1 VIPYARQSLNY
12 RDIYAVAKS
21 LRNELLSTGPLVDK
35 FENDLS
41 VVVGTPTVVVSSGTA
56 ALHAAYSAIDLRP
69 GDEIITSPMT
79 FVATHATAALFGAK
93 IVFADVNRKTG
104 NIDPASAESLI
115 NHRTRAIVGIDY
127 AGQPIE
133 LDELKRI
140 TEKNKIYLVEDAAH
154 SLGSEYKQKKVGSI
168 ADITTFSFF
177 ATKNITSGEGGA
189 VSSNDP
195 KLLAKARSFSRQGVV
210 RNRSDFKVVDQ
221 GDWHQEVHEFGL
233 NYRLPDILCALGISQ
248 LRRLDQFKSKR
259 NKLRENYIH
268 ALSDIGGLE
277 FLEKDAKSDP
287 VWHLFPIF
295 VPKDA
300 RRKIFEDLKKSGI
313 KAQVNYIPTY
323 WHPVFQDL
331 GYRRGLCPNAEDF
344 YQREISLPFYVDL
357 TPRKQQRVIKA
368 IKSLA
373 LNL

>member
-1 VIPYARQSLNY
+1 MSY
-12 RDIYAVAKS
+12 RDIYAVLKS
-21 LRNELLSTGPLVDK
+21 LRRDLLTTGPLVEK
-35 FENDLS
+35 LENELS
-41 VVVGTPTVVVSSGTA
+41 STVCASTVVVSSGTA
-56 ALHAAYSAIDLRP
+56 ALHAAYFAIDLRP

-79 FVATHATAALFGAK
+79 FVATHATAALLGAK
-93 IVFADVNRKTG
+93 IVFADINKKTG

-115 NHRTRAIVGIDY
+115 NHRTKAIVGIDY

-133 LDELKRI
+133 LEELKRI
-140 TEKNKIYLVEDAAH
+140 TEKNSIYLVEDAAH

-189 VSSNDP
+189 IASNDSR
-195 KLLAKARSFSRQGVV
+195 LLSRARSFSRQGMI
-210 RNRSDFKVVDQ
+210 RNRSDFRITDQ
-221 GDWHQEVHEFGL
+221 GNWHQEVHEFGL

-248 LRRLDQFKSKR
+248 LRRLDEFKVKR
-259 NKLRENYIH
+259 NLLRDTYIQ
-268 ALSDIGGLE
+268 ALSNISGLE
-277 FLEKDAKSDP
+277 FLEKHSESDP

-300 RRKIFEDLKKSGI
+300 KSEIFDDLAKHGI
-313 KAQVNYIPTY
+313 RAQVNYMPTY

-331 GYRRGLCPNAEDF
+331 GYKRGLCPNAEDF
-344 YQREISLPFYVDL
+344 YQHELSLPFYVDL
-357 TPRKQQRVIKA
+357 TSRKQQKVIET

-373 LNL
+373 LIR

>member
-1 VIPYARQSLNY
+1 MSY
-12 RDIYAVAKS
+12 RDIYSVVRS
-21 LRNELLSTGPLVDK
+21 LRKNLLTTGPLVEK
-35 FENDLS
+35 FESELAS
-41 VVVGTPTVVVSSGTA
+41 VVGAPTVVVSSGTA

-79 FVATHATAALFGAK
+79 FVSTHATAALFGAK
-93 IVFADVNRKTG
+93 IVFADINRRTG
-104 NIDPASAESLI
+104 NIDPVSAESLI
-115 NHRTRAIVGIDY
+115 SHRTKAIVGIDY

-140 TEKNKIYLVEDAAH
+140 TEKNNIYLVEDAAH
-154 SLGSEYKQKKVGSI
+154 SLGSEYKQRKVGSV

-189 VSSNDP
+189 IASNDP
-195 KLLAKARSFSRQGVV
+195 KLLSRARSFSRQGMV
-210 RNRSDFKVVDQ
+210 RNRSDFKITDQ
-221 GDWHQEVHEFGL
+221 GNWHQEVHEFGL

-248 LRRLDQFKSKR
+248 LRRLGEFKSKR
-259 NKLRENYIH
+259 NLLRDTYIH
-268 ALSDIGGLE
+268 SLSDVSGVE
-277 FLEKDAKSDP
+277 FLEKEATSDP

-300 RRKIFEDLKKSGI
+300 RSQIFEDLAKSGI
-313 KAQVNYIPTY
+313 KAQVNYIPSY

-331 GYRRGLCPNAEDF
+331 GYKRGLCPNAEDF
-344 YQREISLPFYVDL
+344 YQCEISLPFYVDL
-357 TPRKQQRVIKA
+357 TPRKQQRVIKT

>member
-1 VIPYARQSLNY
+1 
-12 RDIYAVAKS
+12 
-21 LRNELLSTGPLVDK
+21 
-35 FENDLS
+35 
-41 VVVGTPTVVVSSGTA
+41 
-56 ALHAAYSAIDLRP
+56 
-69 GDEIITSPMT
+69 
-79 FVATHATAALFGAK
+79 LFGAK
-93 IVFADVNRKTG
+93 IVFADINRRTG

-115 NHRTRAIVGIDY
+115 SHRTKAIVGIDY

-140 TEKNKIYLVEDAAH
+140 TEKNSIYLVEDAAH

-189 VSSNDP
+189 IASNDSR
-195 KLLAKARSFSRQGVV
+195 LLSRARSFSRQGMI
-210 RNRSDFKVVDQ
+210 RNRSDFRITDQ
-221 GDWHQEVHEFGL
+221 GNWHQEVHEFGL

-248 LRRLDQFKSKR
+248 LRRLNEFKVKR
-259 NKLRENYIH
+259 NLLRDIYIH
-268 ALSDIGGLE
+268 ALSNISGLE
-277 FLEKDAKSDP
+277 FLEKLSESDP

-300 RRKIFEDLKKSGI
+300 RSQIFDDLAKSGI
-313 KAQVNYIPTY
+313 RTQVNYIPTY

-331 GYRRGLCPNAEDF
+331 GYKRGLCPNAEDF
-344 YQREISLPFYVDL
+344 YLHELSLPFYVGL
-357 TPRKQQRVIKA
+357 TPRKQQKVIKT

-373 LNL
+373 LIR